1 MIRTPAEPEKARPEL
16 DSHDMSILDA
26 LVEDGRM
33 SWRDLSER
41 IGLSLTPTMRRV
53 RKMEESGLIKGYT
66 ALLDETLVGG
76 LSIFVMLTLDR
87 QSEESL
93 DRFEREIR
101 TVPEVMSCFM
111 MTGDNDYLARIIVHN
126 LEHYQR
132 VLRRLTAIPNIAH
145 IKSSVALRSVIQRRG
160 VNL

>member
-1 MIRTPAEPEKARPEL
+1 MRVSIEPEHARPEL
-16 DSHDMSILDA
+16 DYHDMSILDA

-53 RKMEESGLIKGYT
+53 RKMEEAGLIKGYT
-66 ALLDETLVGG
+66 ALLDEMLIGG

-87 QSEESL
+87 QSEETL

-101 TVPEVMSCFM
+101 SLPEVMSCFM
-111 MTGDNDYLARIIVHN
+111 MTGDNDYLARIIVHD

-132 VLRRLTAIPNIAH
+132 VLKQLTAIPYIAH